1 MDALTI
7 KKITWHFTQRKF
19 KPPTNTQSA
28 WSTRLNTLIP
38 WAKVWG
44 IKSLFATP
52 RDQITW
58 LKLQHRNL
66 YVAPSRDD
74 PNDHS
79 CPLCTQHQN
88 QLHLVQCGEI
98 RRKMWTPLIT
108 LLSNMGIPKCDNTYA
123 FLTVG
128 RIDQHTVID
137 RNASAVLFIAWRCLY
152 AELVA
157 GRIDNT
163 RPNIHR
169 AYQRTLTLL
178 ITRLTAYG
186 EGWLKWVRK
195 NRETGNKSHI
205 PRKHQNKTLI
215 RQDANGRYTINPMI
229 FAEWRRVRQPT

>member
-1 MDALTI
+1 M
-7 KKITWHFTQRKF
+7 
-19 KPPTNTQSA
+19 
-28 WSTRLNTLIP
+28 
-38 WAKVWG
+38 
-44 IKSLFATP
+44 
-52 RDQITW
+52 
-58 LKLQHRNL
+58 
-66 YVAPSRDD
+66 
-74 PNDHS
+74 
-79 CPLCTQHQN
+79 
-88 QLHLVQCGEI
+88 QCEEI

-137 RNASAVLFIAWRCLY
+137 RNTSAVLFIAWRCLY
-152 AELVA
+152 AELVT

-186 EGWLKWVRK
+186 ERWLKWVRK
-195 NRETGNKSHI
+195 NRETGNKSRI
-205 PRKHQNKTLI
+205 PKKHQNKTLI
-215 RQDANGRYTINPMI
+215 RQDANGRYTVNPMI